1 MIKLFS
7 PESFRDYITANPA
20 TQPTYETNGTIVL
33 EPSACELEITGINE
47 SWQLKL
53 THPYDEEGRYS
64 YITKGSVLKLPC
76 KVAREQQH
84 EEQLFRIFEVRD
96 NFGQLEALA
105 YPIAMESTYETP
117 VYYHMWKKVTA
128 KQMADSLSL
137 IYPKYRVTTDYMMA
151 NDFQPPIDQ
160 VKARLKELE
169 KGGNVNLLNRPEIP
183 ASELVNAG
191 WTEAGDDDIATVYSS
206 TFSNEARTKYYNFTP
221 IIDDPKTGQY
231 IRCIGPNEL
240 TSYAEAV
247 IEGARKDTQNCQ
259 IGGPFNTLSA
269 ATDAAEEIHELHED
283 LHNYNEYKETHPNH
297 LKSILAQQTNIQGI
311 IQGDSDYTMVNQF
324 NLEVVYDNY
333 TYIVNRVIGKKNSYK
348 DNKIFYAA
356 NLTGIDITEN
366 TSDLITRIYPMSGEG
381 TRYTDSEGNFSYVDA
396 ENINKYP
403 IVYARVVKY
412 DNIRK
417 YEQHTAE
424 EKVPQNS
431 LQKLTQQCK
440 AVVKAR
446 VRDLSRKYL
455 IWAHKGEWDHS
466 EFNRYKF
473 VDDGNQEYLEN
484 FEWKYDGK
492 GYYYGDGNGHYLKN
506 AWVEDASNK
515 HYWVNGQG
523 YWDPDYDDT
532 TGTWQWYGSDA
543 DGWRYGVKNP
553 STGEFG
559 AYCQHQWMKINK
571 KWYWFN
577 QNGYWI
583 EDTSGGADPDK
594 ERYFTNPHDTSVPM
608 DEYKTRWA
616 LPYGYL
622 FYSYTDA
629 IEYLKDMALIDI
641 GAKCQTLEERQD
653 RVANV
658 NDPDPDEDLAA
669 KQEIWD
675 LFADAIQQGFKWCE
689 TTEIAEWDWREWSTT
704 TEDPEKNY
712 LKDYEWHKEYVDAEG
727 KIVPKSQSVG
737 TKWWYGYLE
746 KSNNPNVDD
755 VYHCIKKG
763 WVEESHY
770 KHYWMDEDGW
780 WDSTQDDTSEW
791 AWQTTASGTDWY
803 GSKTNSANYA
813 TGWIYDSQAGKW
825 YFLDSNGAWTQ
836 DRPLWAFGTKNLSDM
851 VTFAWHKVGNT
862 WWWFDKDGFLD
873 PLLAYCENFQW
884 HTEDEDDDDSD
895 DSSSS
900 SSSKRQYYG
909 DSDGHILKDCWV
921 EDSTGVHKY
930 VDADGWWQEDD
941 DDDSS
946 SDDSTDDNSEDGE
959 DDNNTEDNSSDDTQ
973 NGSNDTNDGDSDDD
987 TSSKDDRTGVTYD
1000 NENWSWHGEKDTDG
1014 HTKYWYGR
1022 YYQNSKGV
1030 EDTSR
1035 KQYYAKNQWMYVSE
1049 NSAWYWFDENGWCKA
1064 AWTSKATWEWQK
1076 DNTGWWYGDG
1086 SGGQSTYYRGQWG
1099 KINNK
1104 WYYFDHNGYADQYT
1118 DDFDASKNEST
1129 GSATLET
1136 NRDGINR
1143 VYDDSSPGSQT
1154 TIAGYDEKREGVQ
1167 AWIQKEFIEKVRA
1180 TVNAQHKRLID
1191 GLNSRL
1197 KAQAKADLKVYSQ
1210 ATLTIEADLALLD
1223 KMDGYE
1229 KYQFLHDVY
1238 LGDWVRIYAPEYIT
1252 GEDGQLDERI
1262 VGLTYDC
1269 IAQRNSKVVLG
1280 APKNFIYTRIA
1291 KLNSTEGTIV
1301 EGDDTDILE
1310 TGYEGDGTKYL
1321 DASRRDQY
1329 IEG

>member
-33 EPSACELEITGINE
+33 EPSACELDITGINE

-128 KQMADSLSL
+128 RELATSLSL
-137 IYPKYRVTTDYMMA
+137 IYPKYTVTTDITSNTKKSVFA
-151 NDFQPPIDQ
+151 Q
-160 VKARLKELE
+160 ET
-169 KGGNVNLLNRPEIP
+169 NL
-183 ASELVNAG
+183 
-191 WTEAGDDDIATVYSS
+191 
-206 TFSNEARTKYYNFTP
+206 
-221 IIDDPKTGQY
+221 
-231 IRCIGPNEL
+231 
-240 TSYAEAV
+240 
-247 IEGARKDTQNCQ
+247 
-259 IGGPFNTLSA
+259 
-269 ATDAAEEIHELHED
+269 
-283 LHNYNEYKETHPNH
+283 
-297 LKSILAQQTNIQGI
+297 QGI
-311 IQGDSDYTMVNQF
+311 INGDSDYTFVNQF
-324 NLEVVYDNY
+324 GAEMVYDNY
-333 TYIVNRVIGKKNSYK
+333 TYILNKTIGKDNSMY

-396 ENINKYP
+396 ENIDEYP

-492 GYYYGDGNGHYLKN
+492 GYYYGDGNGHYFKN
-506 AWVEDASNK
+506 TWVEDASNK

-532 TGTWQWYGSDA
+532 TGVWQWYGSDA
-543 DGWRYGVKNP
+543 DGWWYGVKNP
-553 STGEFG
+553 STGETG
-559 AYCQHQWMKINK
+559 AYCQHQWIKINK

-641 GAKCQTLEERQD
+641 GAKCQTLAERQD

-689 TTEIAEWDWREWSTT
+689 TTDIAEWDWREWSTT
-704 TEDPEKNY
+704 TDDPEKNY

-727 KIVPKSQSVG
+727 KIVPKSESVG

-746 KSNNPNVDD
+746 KSNDPNVDD

-791 AWQTTASGTDWY
+791 AWQTTASGADWY

-825 YFLDSNGAWTQ
+825 YFLDNNGAWTQ

-851 VTFAWHKVGNT
+851 VFFAWHKVGNT

-884 HTEDEDDDDSD
+884 HTEGEDDDDSD

-900 SSSKRQYYG
+900 SSSERQYYG

-946 SDDSTDDNSEDGE
+946 SDDSSDDDSGDGGDDNNSED
-959 DDNNTEDNSSDDTQ
+959 NTSDDTQ
-973 NGSNDTNDGDSDDD
+973 NGSDDTNGGDDSGDDDDSDDD

-1000 NENWSWHGEKDTDG
+1000 NENWSWHGEEDTDG

-1035 KQYYAKNQWMYVSE
+1035 KQYYAKNQWMYVTE
-1049 NSAWYWFDENGWCKA
+1049 NNAWYWFDENGWCKA
-1064 AWTSKATWEWQK
+1064 AWVSKATWEWQK

-1154 TIAGYDEKREGVQ
+1154 TVAGYNEKREGVQ

-1197 KAQAKADLKVYSQ
+1197 KAQAEKDLKVYSQ

-1252 GEDGQLDERI
+1252 GEDGQLDERV